1 MVRLLICDDDS
12 STALKIKA
20 IVDQFLKNN
29 GIRGKIHTFTNANE
43 ISDQM
48 MKGCDIALL
57 DVDLECDSINGMD
70 IARRLRKFRPDSI
83 IIFVTN
89 FIEYAP
95 EGYYVQAF
103 RYILKSTLD
112 SELLINLQE
121 AIKELDKSKE
131 TFKVKI
137 NGEIIN
143 IPFERILYFEVRQ
156 HDITA
161 CCKGENRGQ
170 KHKTY
175 IFREVMT
182 KLESDLET
190 HGFLRIHKSFLVN
203 MSHIKVFNC
212 RGVTLTDGM
221 NLRVGEKKYMEQKK
235 KYLLWK
241 GMN

>member
-1 MVRLLICDDDS
+1 ML
-12 STALKIKA
+12 
-20 IVDQFLKNN
+20 
-29 GIRGKIHTFTNANE
+29 
-43 ISDQM
+43 
-48 MKGCDIALL
+48 KGCDIALL
-57 DVDLECDSINGMD
+57 DVDFECDSYNGMD
-70 IARRLRKFRPDSI
+70 VARKLRKFRSDAI
-83 IIFVTN
+83 ILFITN

-95 EGYYVQAF
+95 EGYHVQAF

-112 SELLINLQE
+112 SELIINLQE

-143 IPFERILYFEVRQ
+143 IPFERILYFEVHQ

-161 CCKGENRGQ
+161 YCKSEVRGQ
-170 KHKTY
+170 KHKVY
-175 IFREVMT
+175 IFRDVMAN
-182 KLESDLET
+182 LESGLEI

-203 MSHIKVFNC
+203 MSHIKIFNC
-212 RGVTLTDGM
+212 RGVTLTDGT
-221 NLRVGEKKYMEQKK
+221 NLRVGEKKYVEQKK